1 MGSVTVLFHR
11 AGEWF
16 YSLPPGLSHLHQ
28 EHGASESP
36 PLMEK
41 DGLSSKDG
49 GPGIYIIAG

>member
-28 EHGASESP
+28 EYGASESP

-41 DGLSSKDG
+41 TDCQVRIEDLALTS
-49 GPGIYIIAG
+49 